1 MRHLSNYWL
10 AAGLHA
16 AGVCLLVLGLF
27 YDWFAVANR
36 SAIFLYGHL
45 GAAPFDEFTSGR
57 YWMSGLVASG
67 VVLVVYTSGNWLLGR
82 LVGLRYGTYCPPKWR
97 QTWLLCVVPLGLGI
111 LTMTMTFNWP
121 TLPWANALA
130 CVAATLLSLPLALA
144 PSSLAAQHPAELG
157 WRALYGLGLLP
168 SLLLLRAI
176 ELPGKGFASAPAAYG
191 VAFGGLLAGALW
203 LAGLTWLRAKRRRP
217 PIGSGQLL
225 AAGLCLSYVLLPLIH
240 HLVFTP
246 PDYRYISTSSNF
258 FAFDP
263 GVQLLSCGVTVLL
276 AVGVAKGLRRPSTLR
291 SQEDKDE

>member
-1 MRHLSNYWL
+1 MRHFLNHWS
-10 AAGLHA
+10 AAILHA
-16 AGVCLLVLGLF
+16 AFVCLLVLGLF
-27 YDWFAVANR
+27 HDWFVVANR
-36 SAIFLYGHL
+36 SVIFLYGHM

-67 VVLVVYTSGNWLLGR
+67 AVLVVYTSANWLLGR
-82 LVGLRYGTYCPPKWR
+82 IAGLRYGTYCPPKWW

-111 LTMTMTFNWP
+111 LIITMTFNWP

-130 CVAATLLSLPLALA
+130 CVAATLLSLPFALA

-157 WRALYGLGLLP
+157 WRALYGMGLLP

-191 VAFGGLLAGALW
+191 VAFGSLLAGALC
-203 LAGLTWLRAKRRRP
+203 LAGLTWLRAWRHKP
-217 PIGSGQLL
+217 QMGLGQLL
-225 AAGLCLSYVLLPLIH
+225 AAGLCLSYVLLPLVH

-263 GVQLLSCGVTVLL
+263 GVQLLSFGATVLL
-276 AVGVAKGLRRPSTLR
+276 AVGVAKGLRRPSTTQ
-291 SQEDKDE
+291 SQENKHE

>member
-1 MRHLSNYWL
+1 MRHLPNHWL
-10 AAGLHA
+10 AAVLHA
-16 AGVCLLVLGLF
+16 VCVCLLVLGLF
-27 YDWFAVANR
+27 YDWFVVANR
-36 SAIFLYGHL
+36 SVIFLYGHM

-67 VVLVVYTSGNWLLGR
+67 IVLVVYTSANWLLGR
-82 LVGLRYGTYCPPKWR
+82 IVGLRYGIYCPPKWW
-97 QTWLLCVVPLGLGI
+97 QTWCLCVVPLGLGI
-111 LTMTMTFNWP
+111 LTITMTFNWP

-157 WRALYGLGLLP
+157 WRVLFGLGLLP

-191 VAFGGLLAGALW
+191 MAFGGLLAGALW

-217 PIGSGQLL
+217 PIGPGRLL
-225 AAGLCLSYVLLPLIH
+225 ASGLCLSYVLLPLIH

-246 PDYRYISTSSNF
+246 PDYRYISASSNF

-263 GVQLLSCGVTVLL
+263 GIQLLSFGVTVLL
-276 AVGVAKGLRRPSTLR
+276 AVGVAKGLRRPPTLLN
-291 SQEDKDE
+291 QEDKSE